1 MAKTIQEKVGERVK
15 ELRAEKKISQEKL
28 GNIANIDRT
37 YMNSLENGRRN
48 VSLVN
53 IEKILS
59 ALEVDLS
66 EFFDSEIFKTNKR
79 KRK

>member
-1 MAKTIQEKVGERVK
+1 MAKTIQEKFGERVK

>member
-1 MAKTIQEKVGERVK
+1 MAKTIQEKFGERVK
-15 ELRAEKKISQEKL
+15 ELRTEKKISQEKL

-53 IEKILS
+53 VEKILN
-59 ALEVDLS
+59 ALDADFS
-66 EFFDSEIFKTNKR
+66 EFFDSEIFKTPKR